1 MPIEMVSPINPDR
14 LARNSVDGGRIIYML
29 DMNKIKTLKFPR
41 SWFENTPQGKL
52 MLHNDFGFSKYYV
65 DSLSE
70 NTKRGLREKVRRGEY
85 PCIAPLGYVNDYRT
99 KRIIVDRE
107 RAPIVKEAFERYA
120 TGEVTLD
127 DLRNFFAD
135 HNIRSRNGKLLCRA
149 LITNMLSNPVYYGHF
164 CYVGEVYEGTHEPL
178 ISKQLADQAQ
188 AVLKKR
194 YKWSPFVMPV
204 KPKAFLGLL
213 HCSTC
218 GGAITAEIQKGHTY
232 YRCTKK
238 SNAALR
244 LLCRQPYIR
253 EEDLTVE
260 ISDLLKPY
268 SLPAEWADE
277 MLTRVK
283 EEKKQSARSG
293 AVMAEQ
299 KRREIEKINLRLQTL
314 LDSFLDGIIDRE
326 TYVAEKAKRMS
337 QKKSLEEQSNAL
349 LKGRSNWLE
358 PFQSWILTARNA
370 GEIAVSG
377 SPQEKKALAQKVFG
391 SNLVLDCKK
400 ARGSCVKPWSLLV
413 EKSLTG
419 GLVPATGIEPVTS
432 GL

>member
-1 MPIEMVSPINPDR
+1 M
-14 LARNSVDGGRIIYML
+14 
-29 DMNKIKTLKFPR
+29 T
-41 SWFENTPQGKL
+41 
-52 MLHNDFGFSKYYV
+52 
-65 DSLSE
+65 
-70 NTKRGLREKVRRGEY
+70 
-85 PCIAPLGYVNDYRT
+85 YVNDYRT

-120 TGEVTLD
+120 TGKVTLD
-127 DLRNFFAD
+127 DLRHFFAD

-164 CYVGEVYEGTHEPL
+164 RYVGEVYEGTHEPL

-213 HCSTC
+213 RCSTC

-326 TYVAEKAKRMS
+326 TYVTEKAKRMS
-337 QKKSLEEQSNAL
+337 QKKSLEEQSSAL

-400 ARGSCVKPWSLLV
+400 ARGSCVKPWSYLLDN
-413 EKSLTG
+413 SSNG
-419 GLVPATGIEPVTS
+419 GMVPATGIEPVTS